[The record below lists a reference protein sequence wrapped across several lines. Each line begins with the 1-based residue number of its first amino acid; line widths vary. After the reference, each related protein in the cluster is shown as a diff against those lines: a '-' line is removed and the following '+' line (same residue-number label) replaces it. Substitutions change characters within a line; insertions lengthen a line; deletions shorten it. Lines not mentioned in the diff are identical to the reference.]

1 MLWRDRAWYCYWI
14 PRDVWT
20 RSMLPGIEGA
30 AGPSG
35 GPGRCAGLWSIQQC
49 DRGSLSPTFEILPHL
64 DTFGRMG
71 GNPLGLAMPCTR
83 REGIL
88 PPCASRGGR
97 ATGVRPSISSAR
109 LRACARNAK
118 TQVSKFC
125 GFLFVVILTCVRN
138 TVRCERPVA
147 TCYDLHRTCQ
157 LRATGL
163 NLATG
168 LPARTKREG
177 DPTGESVIRA
187 ARALADASRA
197 RLVSRW

>member
-1 MLWRDRAWYCYWI
+1 MHRYFNEKSHFLSLRDFLNA
-14 PRDVWT
+14 
-20 RSMLPGIEGA
+20 
-30 AGPSG
+30 
-35 GPGRCAGLWSIQQC
+35 
-49 DRGSLSPTFEILPHL
+49 
-64 DTFGRMG
+64 
-71 GNPLGLAMPCTR
+71 
-83 REGIL
+83 
-88 PPCASRGGR
+88 PCASRGGR
-97 ATGVRPSISSAR
+97 ATGVRPSICHLIR
-109 LRACARNAK
+109 TVRACARNAK

-147 TCYDLHRTCQ
+147 TCYDLRRTCQ

>member
-1 MLWRDRAWYCYWI
+1 MCGRGACSLGLRARLGRRADPDGVLVCGAFSNVI
-14 PRDVWT
+14 GALSHPNLKSFRTWT
-20 RSMLPGIEGA
+20 RLGA
-30 AGPSG
+30 HG
-35 GPGRCAGLWSIQQC
+35 WY
-49 DRGSLSPTFEILPHL
+49 
-64 DTFGRMG
+64 
-71 GNPLGLAMPCTR
+71 NPLGLAMPCTR

-147 TCYDLHRTCQ
+147 TCYDLRRTCQ